1 MKEPWKDR
9 IGDFMAGKGFYIV
22 LFLCVAAIGI
32 SGYYLLANLDTPSQE
47 LEVAGK
53 VQVTVTP
60 PPAEHSLSPQKPA
73 VSTRPSPQSTAR
85 PSATPA
91 PTRTPAPSAAQKETE
106 TSTAFVWPVEGE
118 TIHPYSVETLV
129 YDQTMGDWRTHEGVD
144 LAAPVGSTVCA
155 AAAGTVV
162 SVHLDD
168 LMGTTVTVE
177 HADGLRSVYAN
188 LAEETAVTEGATVQA
203 GDPLGSVGE
212 SAIAESALA
221 PHLHFALWQG
231 DAPLDPGEY
240 LPAS

>member
-1 MKEPWKDR
+1 M
-9 IGDFMAGKGFYIV
+9 
-22 LFLCVAAIGI
+22 
-32 SGYYLLANLDTPSQE
+32 
-47 LEVAGK
+47 
-53 VQVTVTP
+53 
-60 PPAEHSLSPQKPA
+60 
-73 VSTRPSPQSTAR
+73 
-85 PSATPA
+85 
-91 PTRTPAPSAAQKETE
+91 
-106 TSTAFVWPVEGE
+106 EGE

-129 YDQTMGDWRTHEGVD
+129 YDQTMGDWR
-144 LAAPVGSTVCA
+144 TVCA

>member
-60 PPAEHSLSPQKPA
+60 LPAEHSVSPQKPA
-73 VSTRPSPQSTAR
+73 VSTRPSQSTAR
-85 PSATPA
+85 PGTAPA
-91 PTRTPAPSAAQKETE
+91 PTRTPAPSAPQSAAE
-106 TSTAFVWPVEGE
+106 TSTSFVWPVEGE
-118 TIHPYSVETLV
+118 TIHPYSVEALV

-144 LAAPVGSTVCA
+144 LAAPVGSTVGS

-177 HADGLRSVYAN
+177 HAGGVRSVYAN
-188 LAEETAVTEGATVQA
+188 LAEETAVTEGDTVQA

-212 SAIAESALA
+212 SAIAESALE
-221 PHLHFALWQG
+221 PHLHFALWKG

-240 LPAS
+240 LPNS